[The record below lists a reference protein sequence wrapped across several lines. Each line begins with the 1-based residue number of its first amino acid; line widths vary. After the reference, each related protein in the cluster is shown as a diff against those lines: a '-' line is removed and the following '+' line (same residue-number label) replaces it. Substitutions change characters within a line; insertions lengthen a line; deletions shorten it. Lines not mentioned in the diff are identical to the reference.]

1 MESSQEQQN
10 MPNAHVGVPNTTPPP
25 LAVPTSESQVSLPSA
40 EPAVRVAP
48 TSEARLALQRAAAW
62 KLALWAALGGAFG
75 AALAFAIF
83 ETYYRE
89 RWFGVLLAV
98 AWVMTWKRFA
108 ERHIEEK
115 LSGAGGAAH
124 RAATTAKPAASGW
137 FTQIILSV
145 LLVVSVLILETIAE
159 FIHAHARDDSINF
172 LKELIGPAATMFS
185 ITLAWILAVR
195 RPKPRAALFGAL
207 AGLVVP
213 SLVFVGVGLYLYGG
227 AIPTEYIA
235 LWFWAAVF
243 WGLAGSLGGW
253 RVNASKGSN
262 PLPAIALCLFILVVV
277 WNAVLVPVFVLKGFS
292 SLDVSFSAL
301 LNFLRIFGWVGGLLF
316 CPWTAAAF
324 RAEKGDIQNVP
335 A

>member
-10 MPNAHVGVPNTTPPP
+10 IPNAQVGVPNTTSPP
-25 LAVPTSESQVSLPSA
+25 LAVPASESHVSLLSA
-40 EPAVRVAP
+40 EPVVRAAP
-48 TSEARLALQRAAAW
+48 TLEARPDPPRAAAW
-62 KLALWAALGGAFG
+62 KLALWGALGGAFG
-75 AALAFAIF
+75 AALSFAIF
-83 ETYYRE
+83 EAYHRKQ
-89 RWFGVLLAV
+89 WFGVLLAV

-108 ERHIEEK
+108 EPPIEEK
-115 LSGAGGAAH
+115 LSGSGSAAH
-124 RAATTAKPAASGW
+124 RAAIATKPGASGW
-137 FTQIILSV
+137 LTQVILSV

-172 LKELIGPAATMFS
+172 LRELIGPAATMFS

-207 AGLVVP
+207 AGLIVP

-227 AIPTEYIA
+227 TIPTEYIG

-292 SLDVSFSAL
+292 SLDVSFSVL
-301 LNFLRIFGWVGGLLF
+301 LNFLRIFGWIGGLFF

-324 RAEKGDIQNVP
+324 
-335 A
+335 